1 MFDDFFA
8 LSALSRGTIST
19 SFVGPREVTRG
30 AEGGDRLCSSVAY
43 IPSFVAL
50 YSSFEIP
57 SEGTEELESKINF
70 AVVYRKVP

>member
-30 AEGGDRLCSSVAY
+30 AEGECLCSSVAY
-43 IPSFVAL
+43 IPTFLAFKRNVNR
-50 YSSFEIP
+50 I
-57 SEGTEELESKINF
+57 GN
-70 AVVYRKVP
+70 

>member
-30 AEGGDRLCSSVAY
+30 AEGALSLLFCIAY
-43 IPSFVAL
+43 TFV
-50 YSSFEIP
+50 
-57 SEGTEELESKINF
+57 ELFFLKFPVKGI
-70 AVVYRKVP
+70 R

>member
-30 AEGGDRLCSSVAY
+30 AEGGMSLFLCGIHTYFSC
-43 IPSFVAL
+43 ILFFFKIL
-50 YSSFEIP
+50 
-57 SEGTEELESKINF
+57 SEGTEYLDSKINS
-70 AVVYRKVP
+70 AVVWRKA